1 MNIPV
6 DYFGSQ
12 LAYTKKDHGT
22 PATRFPAASGDW
34 LAPARPCPIQAWQP
48 IPLRDIEGQPCAAAT
63 AIRRSSNR

>member
-12 LAYTKKDHGT
+12 LTYGKKDH
-22 PATRFPAASGDW
+22 PEPSVRFPAASGDW

-48 IPLRDIEGQPCAAAT
+48 SPLRDTPRGEPCAAAT
-63 AIRRSSNR
+63 AMRSSNR